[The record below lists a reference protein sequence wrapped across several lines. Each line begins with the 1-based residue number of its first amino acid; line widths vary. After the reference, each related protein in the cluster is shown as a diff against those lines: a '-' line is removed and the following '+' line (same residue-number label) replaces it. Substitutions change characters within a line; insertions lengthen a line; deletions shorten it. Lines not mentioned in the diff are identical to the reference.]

1 MNYLGENP
9 NLSRAEKLQLVQQ
22 TARGLAYLHYQT
34 PPICHADIKPENV
47 LVNDFREAALSDFG
61 LSRVIQELDISTGL
75 TTGAGPKGSQN
86 YMAPELFEDADSK
99 PTLEADVYAFG
110 GLILAVM
117 TGSPPFAQV
126 NSLAKIM
133 FRIIQGK
140 VPQPDEHPQLQRDD
154 PLWSLMVQC
163 WARERQK
170 RPILSDVEATLKEQ
184 NTQITISPQRVPLII
199 QEPAGSLTGD
209 CSFTIY
215 MSKARFGTWRLRF
228 RKVHMIAKLGRRQ
241 SPCSTIPAGM
251 PLELIRDGQAQN
263 T

>member
-1 MNYLGENP
+1 LRRELAVWTRISHSNIHPLLGFKIKPEPCLISAWCGNGNLMNYLGENP

-86 YMAPELFEDADSK
+86 YVAPELFEDADSK

-170 RPILSDVEATLKEQ
+170 RPILSDVEATV
-184 NTQITISPQRVPLII
+184 R
-199 QEPAGSLTGD
+199 AW
-209 CSFTIY
+209 
-215 MSKARFGTWRLRF
+215 SKIW
-228 RKVHMIAKLGRRQ
+228 
-241 SPCSTIPAGM
+241 C
-251 PLELIRDGQAQN
+251 
-263 T
+263 